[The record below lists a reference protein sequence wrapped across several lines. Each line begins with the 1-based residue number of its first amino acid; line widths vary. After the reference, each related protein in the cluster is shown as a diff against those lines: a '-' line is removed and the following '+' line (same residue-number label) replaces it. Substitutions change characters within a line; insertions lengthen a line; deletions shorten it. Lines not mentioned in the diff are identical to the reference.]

1 MRVSEI
7 VPVLMNAFD
16 PLLTFLSLLAAVYG
30 VTLALYFLYGLAIT
44 WLNRR
49 NPERRI
55 QTGRRG
61 DKRMWAEI
69 GQSTISIL
77 VTSTSVSLGLFSQ
90 HMGWAPT
97 PWQLTWWN
105 ALPLFFLCMVISDLW
120 FYGAHRLLHTK
131 LFYGHHAFHHRS
143 VAPTAWSHDSMT
155 VVDTALSQAHHTLM
169 VFIVP
174 FPPLI
179 ILANRAY
186 DQINGTFG
194 HAGFEYF
201 ASPGA
206 RFPSPMLCAFFHDQH
221 HSEFR
226 YNYGNYFSFWDRV
239 FGTIAPDYDRRVKAM
254 EGLHRPLRLSAGNG
268 PASGGRVNSPPPKA

>member
-1 MRVSEI
+1 MLAGTGAE
-7 VPVLMNAFD
+7 LMTAFLD
-16 PLLTFLSLLAAVYG
+16 PLLTFLTLLAAVYG
-30 VTLALYFLYGLAIT
+30 VTLALYFLYGLGIT
-44 WLNRR
+44 WLNGR
-49 NPERRI
+49 NPDRRI
-55 QTGRRG
+55 QKNRRG
-61 DKRMWAEI
+61 EKRMWAEI
-69 GQSTISIL
+69 RQSMVSIL

-90 HMGWAPT
+90 HMGWAPK
-97 PWQLTWWN
+97 PWDLTWWN

-120 FYGAHRLLHTK
+120 FYAAHRLLHTK
-131 LFYGHHAFHHRS
+131 LFYRHHAWHHRS

-169 VFIVP
+169 VFIIP

-201 ASPGA
+201 ASPTA
-206 RFPSPMLCAFFHDQH
+206 RFPSPMLCVLFHDQH

-226 YNYGNYFSFWDRV
+226 YNFGNYFSFWDRV
-239 FGTIAPDYDRRVKAM
+239 FGTIAPDYDRRTEA
-254 EGLHRPLRLSAGNG
+254 LQANAAPLRLAGKG
-268 PASGGRVNSPPPKA
+268 RAASPRSDAPAE